1 MDERT
6 RRTWVGLTTTGVIL
20 AFACAAIGIWGVWWS
35 AHRADPSSSL
45 APGPASN
52 AASSGRIAYVG
63 TDGNI
68 YTVAPDG
75 TRLVA
80 LTRNRPTGTDRYN
93 ALAWSPDGRLAFAS
107 STGEGSTLYTAQ
119 PDGTE
124 RTRVFSG
131 GPDAAPFYLYWS
143 PNGQQLAFLTPSQS
157 SQLALW
163 IADGH
168 AADSAQTIAQGS
180 PSYFSWASNSQ
191 SLLMHMGRPQGGL
204 NDTHMAIFD
213 PSQSMLVELPDTPGG
228 FQAPAW
234 SPNSRQFLFARQ
246 GSQRT
251 SELVLAEG
259 DDRRVLASSR
269 TGMAFAWSP
278 AGDRIAY
285 SSPDPVEALLYGSVV
300 VTDLEGKERSVV
312 AQGQIMAF
320 FWSPDGKRLAVLNF
334 DPGGQERQGRTIP
347 VWAGAAP
354 RLQSADV
361 GLAWSVVNLA
371 DGTLMDYASF
381 QPTESFLLLV
391 PYFDQYAQS
400 LSLWSPDGRYLV
412 YADVNDRDQASIRVL
427 DTLEPL
433 QPARRLAE
441 GTFAAWSWH

>member
-6 RRTWVGLTTTGVIL
+6 RRTWVGLTTAGVIL
-20 AFACAAIGIWGVWWS
+20 AFACAAIGIWGVWRW
-35 AHRADPSSSL
+35 AHRAGPSSS
-45 APGPASN
+45 PTPAS
-52 AASSGRIAYVG
+52 ASSGRIAYVG

-75 TRLVA
+75 TRPVA
-80 LTRNRPTGTDRYN
+80 LTHNRLTGTDAYN
-93 ALAWSPDGRLAFAS
+93 HALAWSSDGRLAFVS
-107 STGEGSTLYTAQ
+107 STDEGSALFTAQ
-119 PDGTE
+119 PDGVE
-124 RTRVFSG
+124 RTRVFSS

-143 PNGQQLAFLTPSQS
+143 PDGRQLAFLSPSPFD
-157 SQLALW
+157 QLTLW
-163 IADGH
+163 IANGH
-168 AADSAQTIAQGS
+168 AADSAQTVAHGS
-180 PSYFSWASNSQ
+180 PSYFSWASDSQ
-191 SLLMHMGRPQGGL
+191 SLLVHLGRPQGAL
-204 NDTHMAIFD
+204 NNTYMAIFD
-213 PSQSMLVELPDTPGG
+213 PDPSRLVELPDTPGG

-251 SELVLAEG
+251 SELVVAEG

-269 TGMAFAWSP
+269 TGLAFAWSP

-285 SSPDPVEALLYGSVV
+285 SIPDPGEALLYGSVV
-300 VTDLEGKERSVV
+300 ITDLEGKEHRVV

-320 FWSPDGKRLAVLNF
+320 FWSPDGRQLAVLNF
-334 DPGGQERQGRTIP
+334 DPGSQERQGHTIP
-347 VWAGAAP
+347 VRAGVAP
-354 RLQSADV
+354 RLQAADA

-371 DGTLMDYASF
+371 DGTGVNFAPF
-381 QPTESFLLLV
+381 QPTEPFLLLV

-412 YADVNDRDQASIRVL
+412 YADVDDRGQASIRML

-433 QPARRLAE
+433 LPARRLAG

>member
-1 MDERT
+1 MDERM
-6 RRTWVGLTTTGVIL
+6 RRIWVGLTTAGVIL
-20 AFACAAIGIWGVWWS
+20 ACACAAVGIWGVWWS
-35 AHRADPSSSL
+35 AHRASLSSSL
-45 APGPASN
+45 APGS
-52 AASSGRIAYVG
+52 ASSGRIAYVG

-68 YTVAPDG
+68 YTVVPDG
-75 TRLVA
+75 TRLEAV
-80 LTRNRPTGTDRYN
+80 TRNQPAGTDRYN
-93 ALAWSPDGRLAFAS
+93 ALAWSSDGRLAFAS
-107 STGEGSTLYTAQ
+107 STDEGSTLFTAQ
-119 PDGTE
+119 SDGTE

-157 SQLALW
+157 DQLTLW
-163 IADGH
+163 IANGH
-168 AADSAQTIAQGS
+168 ASDSAQTIAQGS

-191 SLLMHMGRPQGGL
+191 SLLMHIGRPQGAP

-213 PSQSMLVELPDTPGG
+213 PGQSMLVELPDTPGG

-278 AGDRIAY
+278 AGDRIAFAT
-285 SSPDPVEALLYGSVV
+285 PDPVEALLYGSVV
-300 VTDLEGKERSVV
+300 VIDLEGKERRVV

-334 DPGGQERQGRTIP
+334 DPGSQEQQGHTIP
-347 VWAGAAP
+347 VRAGVAP
-354 RLQSADV
+354 RLQSADM

-371 DGTLMDYASF
+371 DGTSIDFASF
-381 QPTESFLLLV
+381 QPTEPFLLLV

-412 YADVNDRDQASIRVL
+412 YADVDDRSQASIRVL

>member
-6 RRTWVGLTTTGVIL
+6 RRTWVGLTTAGVIL
-20 AFACAAIGIWGVWWS
+20 AFACSAIGIWAVWRS
-35 AHRADPSSSL
+35 AHRADPLSS
-45 APGPASN
+45 PARG

-63 TDGNI
+63 ADGNI
-68 YTVAPDG
+68 YTISPDG
-75 TRLVA
+75 THLVA
-80 LTRNRPTGTDRYN
+80 LTRNHPTGADRYN

-119 PDGTE
+119 PDGAE

-131 GPDAAPFYLYWS
+131 GPEVAPFYLYWS

-163 IADGH
+163 IADSR

-191 SLLMHMGRPQGGL
+191 SLLMHMGRPQGGP

-213 PSQSMLVELPDTPGG
+213 SSQSMLVELPDTPGG

-269 TGMAFAWSP
+269 TGLAFAWSP
-278 AGDRIAY
+278 TGDRIAY
-285 SSPDPVEALLYGSVV
+285 SIPDPVEALLYGSVV
-300 VTDLEGKERSVV
+300 VMDLEGKERRVV

-320 FWSPDGKRLAVLNF
+320 FWSPDGKRLAVLNI
-334 DPGGQERQGRTIP
+334 DPGGQEQQGRTIP
-347 VWAGAAP
+347 VRAGVTP
-354 RLQSADV
+354 RLQSADM
-361 GLAWSVVNLA
+361 GLAWSVVNL
-371 DGTLMDYASF
+371 DNGTLIDTASF
-381 QPTESFLLLV
+381 QPTEPFLLLV

-412 YADVNDRDQASIRVL
+412 YADVDDRHQASIRML